1 MESTALTLSR
11 TQFAITAIFHINWP
25 LITIGLSWLM
35 VLMEAMWLK
44 TGDVNYYR
52 HVRFWSKIFVVAFGI
67 GVASGIPLEFQFGT
81 NWSNFASFGG
91 AVMGNQLA
99 FEAAISFALEAAFL
113 AVFMFGWGRVGKR
126 MHFFANIMVALG
138 ATLSAFW
145 ILSANSWMQTPDGYS
160 ITGGVVTITNYQA
173 AVLNPDTLIA
183 FSHMWFASIETT
195 IFFVAA
201 ICAWNIR
208 KAINTDF
215 FLKLFKVMLVAG
227 IIVTPLQVF
236 LGDASAQTV
245 TKYEPAKLAA
255 MEAHWTE
262 NPPGTSASW
271 ALIAWPDSET
281 QSNTWEIR
289 IPYVLSILT
298 DRSLKGQ
305 VPGLT
310 QFPVEDQPP
319 VAIPFYAFRIMVLLG
334 LTMVFLVFWAL
345 WKWRKKELQVQTA
358 PLHKRFWRLW
368 SYALPLGFLATYMGW
383 VVREVGRQP
392 WIIYG
397 VMRTEDAVSP
407 VSTGAAATSL
417 ALFTL
422 LYCSFLGL
430 FIFFTRR
437 IVKQGVDMSDIPGQ
451 AVKRNDMSQDGK

>member
-1 MESTALTLSR
+1 MESTAVTLAR
-11 TQFAITAIFHINWP
+11 AQFAVTAIFHITWP

-52 HVRFWSKIFVVAFGI
+52 HVRFWSRIFVVAFGI

-99 FEAAISFALEAAFL
+99 FEAAMSFALEAAFL
-113 AVFMFGWGRVGKR
+113 AIFIFGWGRVGRR
-126 MHFFANIMVALG
+126 MHFFANIMVAFG
-138 ATLSAFW
+138 ASLSAFW
-145 ILSANSWMQTPDGYS
+145 ILSANSWMQTPAGYS
-160 ITGGVVTITNYQA
+160 LVGGAVTITDYWA
-173 AVLNPDTLIA
+173 AMINPDALIA
-183 FSHMWFASIETT
+183 FTHMWFASIEATV
-195 IFFVAA
+195 FFVAA

-208 KAINTDF
+208 KEINTDF
-215 FLKLFKVMLVAG
+215 FLKLFKVMLIAG
-227 IIVTPLQVF
+227 IVVAPLQVF

-245 TKYEPAKLAA
+245 GQHEPAKLAA
-255 MEAHWTE
+255 MEAHWNE
-262 NPPGTSASW
+262 NPPDTSASW
-271 ALIAWPDSET
+271 ALIAWPDS
-281 QSNTWEIR
+281 QAQDNRWAIK
-289 IPYVLSILT
+289 IPYVLSLLT

-319 VAIPFYAFRIMVLLG
+319 VAIPFYAFRIMVFLG
-334 LTMVFLVFWAL
+334 LAMVFLVLWAL
-345 WKWRKKELQVQTA
+345 WKWRKKELRARAA
-358 PLHKRFWRLW
+358 PRQQRFWRWW

-383 VVREVGRQP
+383 TLREVGRQP

-397 VMRTEDAVSP
+397 VMRTVDGVSP
-407 VSTGAAATSL
+407 VSTVAAATSL

-422 LYCSFLGL
+422 LYSAFLGL
-430 FIFFTRR
+430 FIFFARR
-437 IVKQGVDMSDIPGQ
+437 IVLQGVDMSATPPPGDE
-451 AVKRNDMSQDGK
+451 RNDISRDRD